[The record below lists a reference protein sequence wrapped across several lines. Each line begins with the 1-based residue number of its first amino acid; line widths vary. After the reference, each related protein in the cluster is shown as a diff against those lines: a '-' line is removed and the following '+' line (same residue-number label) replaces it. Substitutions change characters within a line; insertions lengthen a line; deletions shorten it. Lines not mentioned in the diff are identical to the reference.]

1 MYQQKTQ
8 DNREF
13 LVHVK
18 KTSSLD
24 SRLGDEEEAW
34 YRHREDSIEEIR
46 RWIRQCPER
55 LAIHGSPLAEDED
68 EWARRW

>member
-1 MYQQKTQ
+1 MCQKKTQ
-8 DNREF
+8 DNLEF

-18 KTSSLD
+18 KLSPLHA
-24 SRLGDEEEAW
+24 RLGDEEEAW
-34 YRHREDSIEEIR
+34 YRHGEYSIEEIR

-55 LAIHGSPLAEDED
+55 LTPHGTPLAEDED